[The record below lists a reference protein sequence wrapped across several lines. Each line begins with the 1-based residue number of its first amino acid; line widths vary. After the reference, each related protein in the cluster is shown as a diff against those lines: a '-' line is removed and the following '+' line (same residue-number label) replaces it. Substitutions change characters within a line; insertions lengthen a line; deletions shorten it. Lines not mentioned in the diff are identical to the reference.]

1 MIQGAIT
8 RIDESFLS
16 ALLSFSADPRVYV
29 GVTHLL
35 PQCEAEQKISILY
48 EIMRFVSSLLDVQ
61 DHREKIREIRRGP
74 RG

>member
-1 MIQGAIT
+1 MAVIQGAIT

-35 PQCEAEQKISILY
+35 PQCEAEHKKHSLFALGAGIL
-48 EIMRFVSSLLDVQ
+48 IALMIIFS
-61 DHREKIREIRRGP
+61 KA
-74 RG
+74 